1 MKRIKLYLLVP
12 FLVFGWLAPAAAQRV
27 SERESL
33 AYDLLSDL
41 VPDRTEALFVS
52 TPTLSEAGPVRYE
65 NPPCVP
71 HAVLQPGRAFAPAV
85 SDARRERAMK
95 DLLSKIAVCAPMP
108 YGNDGNVHSKPHP
121 GLPARPAGYYL
132 EYTLIVPGRNTGA
145 PAEPVV
151 IGGVTYTAGPVLS
164 QRGAERLMIGGG
176 REVYYTPDHYTT
188 FIRLDIVR

>member
-1 MKRIKLYLLVP
+1 MKRTKLWLLLPV
-12 FLVFGWLAPAAAQRV
+12 LLSAWLAPASAQRV
-27 SERESL
+27 PERESL

-41 VPDRTEALFVS
+41 VPAQTEALFVS
-52 TPTLSEAGPVRYE
+52 TPSFSEAAPARYE

-71 HAVLQPGRAFAPAV
+71 HAALQPGRAFAPAV
-85 SDARRERAMK
+85 SDARRERAIE
-95 DLLSKIAVCAPMP
+95 DLLSKIAVCAHMP
-108 YGNDGNVHSKPHP
+108 YNNDGNVHSKPHP

-145 PAEPVV
+145 GPEPVL
-151 IGGVTYTAGPVLS
+151 IGGTTYMAGPVLS
-164 QRGAERLMIGGG
+164 PRGPERLMIGGG